1 MTKEEAIKLSQ
12 EIDDV
17 SSNFENK
24 PWTENVKLLK
34 ENFDINSLKT
44 PNHYLKTIDQLTEV
58 LREARLLFIN
68 SVLNKVC
75 IVEGELYNFET
86 PYQAAMSYSAV
97 MKKEGSFYLLD
108 EDGDHSEIFTSEAF
122 MRFIDDLYWELYE

>member
-1 MTKEEAIKLSQ
+1 MTKEEVSKLSQ
-12 EIDDV
+12 EIDDI
-17 SSNFENK
+17 SNNFENK
-24 PWTENVKLLK
+24 PCTENVKLLK

-44 PNHYLKTIDQLTEV
+44 PPHYLKTINQLTEV
-58 LREARLLFIN
+58 LRETRLLFIN

-75 IVEGELYNFET
+75 IVEGKLYNFET

-108 EDGDHSEIFTSEAF
+108 EDGDYSEIFTSETF
-122 MRFIDDLYWELYE
+122 MHFIDDLYWELYE